1 MKQSYDCVYH
11 QQKKMCIGTV
21 ELLFSL
27 KRRKS
32 CPVVAQ
38 LVRALSHKLKG
49 HRFDSQPGYKPRL
62 QVQSLVR
69 AHMGGNQSMFL
80 SHIDVSLSLSLS
92 VSVSPGSLSL

>member
-1 MKQSYDCVYH
+1 
-11 QQKKMCIGTV
+11 MCIGTV

-32 CPVVAQ
+32 CPAVAQ

-49 HRFDSQPGYKPRL
+49 HRFDSQPGYKRRL

-69 AHMGGNQSMFL
+69 AHMRDNLSMFL
-80 SHIDVSLSLSLS
+80 CLSPSLLPPLPKINKC
-92 VSVSPGSLSL
+92 VLR